1 MNVAEILGHGSIR
14 LTRVLDVELL
24 KIILRIGD
32 KYSNRKA
39 LNNQSRDNFSFTM
52 Q

>member
-1 MNVAEILGHGSIR
+1 MNVAEILRHGNIR
-14 LTRVLDVELL
+14 LTRVIDVELL

-32 KYSNRKA
+32 KYSNR
-39 LNNQSRDNFSFTM
+39 NNKSRDTFSFTT